1 MQKNIEVEKSK
12 LLKGWILYKDSMHE
26 SYEATKLL
34 AAFSEAR
41 IEVELVDPTCIDIF
55 VNKEDRKSVRK
66 EGKVIQL
73 PDFVIPRTGSG
84 TTYFSLATMRHLERL
99 GVTLINSS
107 AAINAVKDKLYTL
120 QILGE
125 SNLDI
130 PNTMLV
136 KHPVNLKFVED
147 NIGFPVVIKA
157 LSGSYGSGVF
167 LADNKKTFRDLLQM
181 VSLTNKHF
189 NIILQ
194 EFIKESHGRDLRVFV
209 VNNKVVGCIKRQ
221 STNGDF
227 RANVATGA
235 EASPFEVDEKIEWLA
250 CESAKLLNLD
260 IAGVDLLF
268 DKEGYQI
275 CEVNSAPGF
284 KGLEG
289 STGLDI
295 ATEIVNFVKLK
306 LGL

>member
-1 MQKNIEVEKSK
+1 
-12 LLKGWILYKDSMHE
+12 MHE
-26 SYEATKLL
+26 CYEAQRFLE
-34 AAFSEAR
+34 AFKEAS
-41 IEVELVDPTCIDIF
+41 IDVELVDPASIDIF
-55 VNKEDRKSVRK
+55 VNKEDRKSIRK
-66 EGKVIQL
+66 QGKVVKL

-84 TTYFSLATMRHLERL
+84 TTYFSLATLRHLERL

-136 KHPVNLKFVED
+136 KHPVNIKFVEA
-147 NIGFPVVIKA
+147 NIGFPIVVKA

-167 LADNKKTFRDLLQM
+167 LAENKIVFRDLLQM
-181 VSLTNKHF
+181 VNLTNKNF

-194 EFIKESHGRDLRVFV
+194 QFISDSHGKDLRVFV
-209 VNNKVVGCIKRQ
+209 VNGKVVGCIKRT
-221 STNGDF
+221 SGNGDF
-227 RANVATGA
+227 RANMARGAGA
-235 EASPFEVDEKIEWLA
+235 EPYEVDEKIEWLA
-250 CESAKLLNLD
+250 CEAAKLLGLD

-268 DKEGYQI
+268 DNGGYQI

-284 KGLEG
+284 EGLETSVG
-289 STGLDI
+289 KTI
-295 ATEIVNFVKLK
+295 AEDVVNYVKQK
-306 LGL
+306 LAI